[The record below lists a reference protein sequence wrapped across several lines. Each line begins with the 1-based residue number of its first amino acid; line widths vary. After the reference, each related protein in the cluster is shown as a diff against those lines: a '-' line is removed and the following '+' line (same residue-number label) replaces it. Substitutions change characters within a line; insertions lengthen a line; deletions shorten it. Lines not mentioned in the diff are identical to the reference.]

1 MSSTCSPDSSSSS
14 RNSWNSSQIS
24 GGGVHQCENDD
35 DDDFFD
41 DCRSQFSIQ
50 PLSSSSSSS
59 STSNRSAA
67 KTLLALF
74 FPQKPQH
81 HHEDNG
87 DNNLSLGLFSDWLTL
102 TWQSMP
108 NGRRERKTFHSSTSF
123 YLFLSVSYSV
133 WLRHP
138 QLVFFFFKMII
149 IQLVLLVVD
158 RLDGANSWLQ
168 WALSIPFCYISNLS
182 KKLAFSFQ
190 NGNRSIMDGRV
201 RWYDG
206 TSEFETLV
214 RW

>member
-87 DNNLSLGLFSDWLTL
+87 DNNLSLGLFSDWLTDTDL
-102 TWQSMP
+102 AVNAKW
-108 NGRRERKTFHSSTSF
+108 EKRKKDLSFLNQFLRLSLCFPFCLITTPSTCF
-123 YLFLSVSYSV
+123 LFLKNDYYTTCAAGG
-133 WLRHP
+133 WPTRRRQ
-138 QLVFFFFKMII
+138 QLTPMGVVHSILLYFK
-149 IQLVLLVVD
+149 
-158 RLDGANSWLQ
+158 
-168 WALSIPFCYISNLS
+168 PF
-182 KKLAFSFQ
+182 
-190 NGNRSIMDGRV
+190 
-201 RWYDG
+201 
-206 TSEFETLV
+206 
-214 RW
+214 